1 MYKENKEWNIFQK
14 LAFEIRDFIYSLVNY
29 KNWHQEELISQNK
42 IMFLENKLKNEK
54 EKYTRILTEKEELV
68 KSKDKMILELK
79 ERILQ
84 LVRKV

>member
-1 MYKENKEWNIFQK
+1 
-14 LAFEIRDFIYSLVNY
+14 
-29 KNWHQEELISQNK
+29 
-42 IMFLENKLKNEK
+42 MFLENKLKNEK

-68 KSKDKMILELK
+68 KSKDKLILELK